1 MRPWSRKRRQSQ
13 WRAHWCGVKT
23 PAPEQ
28 FFSPPLSW
36 TSFKPSSVPDPT
48 ELYGETLWEK
58 KDCPKVP
65 PFRLCVERMCYF
77 TFVKSTFSCCVSLK
91 SPLTTGW
98 WEFQSCFSWLTGAH
112 RKWSEARKESAL
124 TGSKRYFIFL
134 LMLFVCCHYCWAG
147 IPVNPH
153 ILTHMTYSVY
163 SWPDQKKKVF
173 KCLFLNFAFPDIFPF
188 WV

>member
-28 FFSPPLSW
+28 FFFPPLSW

-134 LMLFVCCHYCWAG
+134 LMLFVCCHFCWAG

-163 SWPDQKKKVF
+163 SWPDQKKK
-173 KCLFLNFAFPDIFPF
+173 FLNFAFPDIFPF